1 MEGNLLYKDY
11 NIFTKQPHIFLNLN
25 TTITKNL
32 NVIKQ
37 TTLNDLIVNNYSE
50 LKGQLI
56 TDNIYT
62 NKNLIVF
69 NESTFQGPMYSN
81 HKFKM
86 TYTEDSSNITKW
98 FFSIIRRCRY
108 NKKCFYWW

>member
-1 MEGNLLYKDY
+1 MERNLLYKDY
-11 NIFTKQPHIFLNLN
+11 NIFTKTPHIFLNLN

-32 NVIKQ
+32 NVDKT
-37 TTLNDLIVNNYSE
+37 TTLNDLIVNNYSQ

-56 TDNIYT
+56 ADNIYT

-69 NESTFQGPMYSN
+69 KQSTFHDSIVAN

-86 TYTEDSSNITKW
+86 NYTEDSSNTTSGS
-98 FFSIIRRCRY
+98 FQLLGGASI
-108 NKKCFYWW
+108 KKSFYWW

>member
-37 TTLNDLIVNNYSE
+37 TTLNDLIVNNYSQ

-56 TDNIYT
+56 ADNIYT

-69 NESTFQGPMYSN
+69 KDTTFHGPMYSN

-86 TYTEDSSNITKW
+86 NYTEDSSNTTSGSFQLLGGAGIK
-98 FFSIIRRCRY
+98 
-108 NKKCFYWW
+108 KKCSYWW